1 MSLSSHNSLSS
12 WKVVLFLAVVLACV
26 LVPAFVH
33 NDYLMQVFFRIV
45 LFAALGLAWNLVGGY
60 AGQLSLGHV
69 AFFGVGAYGLAMFT
83 ARGVPV
89 WISIFLAATVAMGFA
104 AIIGLIVF
112 RLRGPYFTLSTI
124 AFGEVLRLGAANLN
138 ATGGAIGLSTPAL
151 FHPTTIF
158 GAHQLSMVEQF
169 YLAAV
174 VLVVICFLINYATSK
189 SRPGYYLMAIRED
202 EETAAAVGINT
213 AGYKLRALLIS
224 AFLTALGGA
233 LYGSAFQYIVPDST
247 LTIEI
252 SVQIAIITMLGGAG
266 TLLGPVIGAVLLL
279 GASEI
284 FKNRFQESHLLIY
297 GILIVVVVLFL
308 PEGIVGGLRQLFRRG
323 MKPKLPASAV
333 TGPAVAQAKGGR

>member
-1 MSLSSHNSLSS
+1 
-12 WKVVLFLAVVLACV
+12 VIFLAVVVACV

-89 WISIFLAATVAMGFA
+89 WISIFLAALVATGFA

-151 FHPTTIF
+151 FRPRIIS
-158 GAHQLSMVEQF
+158 GSHQLSTVEQF

-174 VLVVICFLINYATSK
+174 VLSVVCFLINYATSK

-247 LTIEI
+247 LSIEI
-252 SVQIAIITMLGGAG
+252 SVQMAIITMLGGAG

-279 GASEI
+279 GASEV

-308 PEGIVGGLRQLFRRG
+308 PEGIVGGLRQLFRQG
-323 MKPKLPASAV
+323 TKPKTPASAA
-333 TGPAVAQAKGGR
+333 TSPTVAQAKGGS